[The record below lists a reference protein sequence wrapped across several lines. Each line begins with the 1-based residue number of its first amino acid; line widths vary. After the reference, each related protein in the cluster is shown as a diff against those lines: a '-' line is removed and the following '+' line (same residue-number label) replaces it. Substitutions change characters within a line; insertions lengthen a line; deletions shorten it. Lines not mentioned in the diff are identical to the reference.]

1 MEKLKNRTP
10 QPSNTHTFLMEK
22 FLWVGMMYHT
32 FLCSMHAQAVISV
45 AEVPFS
51 QPSSVRNNSGC
62 MCKEKSASAAF
73 FSLWAASRI
82 MNSIDHVSHGTHNF
96 GAPTCQRLMCLLSA
110 TAKNTNC
117 FALFLLSGLIWH
129 YVYCPA
135 NYTQSLGKYK
145 LLFFSFSRNKQT
157 VLEKEAYWAVDE
169 IVYFQAIREHYPPQA
184 WAQNR

>member
-1 MEKLKNRTP
+1 MHPNDTLCYFAHVAAAFWWNGFENFFFFNHIVFLQSLGKKHTL

-22 FLWVGMMYHT
+22 FLWVGVIYLT
-32 FLCSMHAQAVISV
+32 FLCSMHAQAVIWV

-51 QPSSVRNNSGC
+51 QPSGVRNNSGC
-62 MCKEKSASAAF
+62 MCKEKKVHRVHF

-82 MNSIDHVSHGTHNF
+82 MKYIDHVSHGTHNF

-117 FALFLLSGLIWH
+117 FAPFALSGLIWH
-129 YVYCPA
+129 YAYCPA

-145 LLFFSFSRNKQT
+145 LYIFF
-157 VLEKEAYWAVDE
+157 
-169 IVYFQAIREHYPPQA
+169 
-184 WAQNR
+184 